1 MFIFLPNEKNGLLNL
16 LEKVNS
22 DPKFFTQKFNLWSES
37 LDAFYIPKFKF
48 TYTAMKQ
55 VIRTMREM
63 GLTLPFDKHCMEL
76 TEVVKPEGPFFV
88 NRIIQKAFIEVN
100 EKGTEAAAVTEGSD
114 DDMGCSTYEAPRFV
128 TNHSFLFM
136 IRECFSMELY

>member
-1 MFIFLPNEKNGLLNL
+1 
-16 LEKVNS
+16 
-22 DPKFFTQKFNLWSES
+22 
-37 LDAFYIPKFKF
+37 
-48 TYTAMKQ
+48 
-55 VIRTMREM
+55 M
-63 GLTLPFDKHCMEL
+63 GLTLPFDNNCNEL
-76 TEVVKPEGPFFV
+76 TGIVEPEGPFFV